1 MTVMWL
7 VGSKPIR
14 SYVTR
19 QKRLFRMFW
28 LTANLWQLESI
39 LSSNDV
45 MCHVLWRY
53 LPSLPYQFSILI
65 LNTSRVDSPANSRCR
80 LLSCLLA
87 VLAMILANSLPA
99 SASSSWNGW
108 NVLPFEVTTKTT
120 HSCPQ
125 VWQFCCTIDVIF
137 HISQSS
143 SKFGWQ

>member
-19 QKRLFRMFW
+19 QNHLFRMFW

-45 MCHVLWRY
+45 MCYALWRY

-65 LNTSRVDSPANSRCR
+65 LNASRVDSPANSRCHP
-80 LLSCLLA
+80 LSCLLA
-87 VLAMILANSLPA
+87 VLGMFLANSLPA
-99 SASSSWNGW
+99 SASFSWNGRKC
-108 NVLPFEVTTKTT
+108 FA
-120 HSCPQ
+120 
-125 VWQFCCTIDVIF
+125 FCSHYQNNSFLSPGLSWLTV
-137 HISQSS
+137 Q
-143 SKFGWQ
+143 